1 MEVKPESIAGII
13 AGFSVVGML
22 VTIMCFI
29 AVVLEAYRWITNK
42 IYMSSKT
49 WRMFVEFCVY
59 YDDFKKY
66 KKDQKYLYGPYHTL
80 EDNQNE
86 KSGNVKRS

>member
-1 MEVKPESIAGII
+1 MEVKPETIVAIMSI
-13 AGFSVVGML
+13 FSVVGVL

-29 AVVLEAYRWITNK
+29 VVILEVYRWITNK

-66 KKDQKYLYGPYHTL
+66 KKDQKYLYGIGHYNTENKH
-80 EDNQNE
+80 E
-86 KSGNVKRS
+86 